1 MEILS
6 VIFIILLVII
16 IWYVTTYNRF
26 VTVSNKIDEAL
37 SGIDVALARRYS
49 TLINV
54 VEVVKGYAKHE
65 QEVFTKIIEL
75 RNHTMSEREQV
86 LQNQDE
92 AITKLFALQENYPEL
107 KANGQ
112 FIELQKTIVDL
123 EEHLA
128 ASRRMY
134 NSNVSIYNDL
144 VLTFPSNLVGNM
156 MHATKKEYFQASID
170 EKQNVNIQL

>member
-1 MEILS
+1 M
-6 VIFIILLVII
+6 FLVIV
-16 IWYVTTYNRF
+16 IWGIVTHNRF
-26 VTVSNKIDEAL
+26 VSVSNKVDEAL

-65 QEVFTKIIEL
+65 KEVFTKIIEL
-75 RNHTMSEREQV
+75 RNYTMNDRELV
-86 LQNQDE
+86 NQNHEE
-92 AITKLFALQENYPEL
+92 AITKLFALKENYPDL
-107 KANGQ
+107 KANAQ
-112 FIELQKTIVDL
+112 FIELQRTIADL

-144 VLTFPSNLVGNM
+144 VLMFPSSLIGSM
-156 MHATKKEYFQASID
+156 MHASKKEYFQASAD